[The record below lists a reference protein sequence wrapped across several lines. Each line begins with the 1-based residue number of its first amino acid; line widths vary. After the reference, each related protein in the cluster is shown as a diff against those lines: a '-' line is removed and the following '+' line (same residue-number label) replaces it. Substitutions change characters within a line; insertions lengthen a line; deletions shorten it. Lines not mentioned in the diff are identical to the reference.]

1 MPTLAA
7 VTAVNDGADLKG
19 KTALVVGGTSGCGK
33 GVALVLARRGCAVT
47 VVGRN
52 EARGAATVEALEA
65 VAPKAVRPHQG
76 VGSIATMKFVA
87 LDVRSLAGIAKVCDE
102 FAASTDALDFLS
114 LSCTRGGIQG
124 YRPTAEELDERV
136 CTMYLS
142 RLAFVHRL
150 TPLLLKASNPRVISI
165 LSAGHHSAYGP
176 WESDF
181 LTRRANMTSRTFACG
196 FYTDNA
202 LAKLA
207 REHPSLS
214 VTHMYP
220 GIVNSNW
227 ALELP
232 FGLKQ
237 ITNLMFSTSGRSV
250 AEAGEFLA
258 YPLLAP
264 GAFASGFHSLT
275 PNAEPCAHTA
285 GDAKTEDG
293 VWAKTLEV
301 YEQKMGRA

>member
-1 MPTLAA
+1 MSSLLGSRKLQELTD
-7 VTAVNDGADLKG
+7 AVNSHPSND
-19 KTALVVGGTSGCGK
+19 
-33 GVALVLARRGCAVT
+33 
-47 VVGRN
+47 
-52 EARGAATVEALEA
+52 VE
-65 VAPKAVRPHQG
+65 V
-76 VGSIATMKFVA
+76 
-87 LDVRSLAGIAKVCDE
+87 
-102 FAASTDALDFLS
+102 
-114 LSCTRGGIQG
+114 
-124 YRPTAEELDERV
+124 
-136 CTMYLS
+136 
-142 RLAFVHRL
+142 
-150 TPLLLKASNPRVISI
+150 
-165 LSAGHHSAYGP
+165 
-176 WESDF
+176 
-181 LTRRANMTSRTFACG
+181 
-196 FYTDNA
+196 
-202 LAKLA
+202 AKLA

-301 YEQKMGRA
+301 YASKMGRA

>member
-33 GVALVLARRGCAVT
+33 GVALVLARRGCTVT

-52 EARGAATVEALEA
+52 EARGAATVEALKA
-65 VAPKAVRPHQG
+65 VAPTG
-76 VGSIATMKFVA
+76 ATIKFVT

-102 FAASTDALDFLS
+102 FAASTDTLDFLS

-124 YRPTAEELDERV
+124 YRPTAEELDERL

-181 LTRRANMTSRTFACG
+181 LTRRANMGSRTFACG